1 MFIKVFYFTYLII
14 SLHTVSLFSASA
26 FFGDPPDD
34 NHPWAVHDR
43 NRPQPIHVVAG
54 ATNSAPPS
62 DALVLFDGTPDCLRN
77 WRHNKD
83 KDSRKSDWMIENGS
97 LFCPPGT
104 GGLSS
109 RATFSDCQVHIEWRS
124 QSHENKSGQSRGN
137 SGIFLMELIEVQ
149 ILDNFQNPT
158 YADGSAG
165 SIYGVMPPAVN
176 ALKAPGNWQS
186 YDIIYRRPIF
196 KNGML
201 LESGSLTVLC
211 NGVVVQAGVPI
222 EGKSTHKIRSFL
234 QKKFPNRGSIKLQ
247 DHGDSVEF
255 RNIWV
260 RPLRARPIDGSLDGY
275 IEANRTKLKR
285 KQTAYEI
292 RNKAEKLEGLE
303 KSLLLYESLIYELNL
318 SAKAS
323 ANKYASEFL
332 DYLLRIDSEQAVA
345 QKVKI
350 ISLYNAL
357 KYLNKHSI
365 LPASCPVLERVHS
378 IIVTNNWIDDI

>member
-1 MFIKVFYFTYLII
+1 MFIKISNFTYLIVGF
-14 SLHTVSLFSASA
+14 HTISLFSASA

-43 NRPQPIHVVAG
+43 NRPQPFHVVAG

-62 DALVLFDGTPDCLRN
+62 DALVLFDGTPESLRN
-77 WRHNKD
+77 WRHKKD
-83 KDSRKSDWMIENGS
+83 KDTRKSDWMIQNGS
-97 LFCPPGT
+97 LFCTSGA
-104 GGLSS
+104 GSLSS
-109 RATFSDCQVHIEWRS
+109 RATFRDCQVHLEWRS
-124 QSHENKSGQSRGN
+124 HSHESKSGQSRGN

-149 ILDNFQNPT
+149 ILDNYQNPT

-201 LESGSLTVLC
+201 LESGSMTVLC

-222 EGKSTHKIRSFL
+222 EGKSTHKIRSSL
-234 QKKFPNRGSIKLQ
+234 QKTFPDRGSIKLQ

-275 IEANRTKLKR
+275 IDVNRTQLKR
-285 KQTAYEI
+285 TQTAYEI
-292 RNKAEKLEGLE
+292 RNKAENLDGLE
-303 KSLLLYESLIYELNL
+303 KSLLLYESLIYEFNL
-318 SAKAS
+318 SAKAD
-323 ANKYASEFL
+323 ANKFASAYL
-332 DYLLRIDSEQAVA
+332 DYLLRINSDQLAQ

-365 LPASCPVLERVHS
+365 LLSSDPLLVRVHS
-378 IIVTNNWIDDI
+378 IVVTNNWIDDI

>member
-1 MFIKVFYFTYLII
+1 MFIKGFYFKYLII
-14 SLHTVSLFSASA
+14 ALHAVSLFSASA
-26 FFGDPPDD
+26 FFGDPPDA

-62 DALVLFDGTPDCLRN
+62 DALILFDGTPDCLRN
-77 WRHNKD
+77 WIHKKD
-83 KDSRKSDWMIENGS
+83 KDARKSDWMIQNGS
-97 LFCPPGT
+97 LFCISGA
-104 GGLSS
+104 GSLSS
-109 RATFSDCQVHIEWRS
+109 RATFSDCQVHLEWRS
-124 QSHENKSGQSRGN
+124 QVHENKSGQSRGN

-196 KNGML
+196 KNGTL

-211 NGVVVQAGVPI
+211 NGVVVQAGIPI
-222 EGKSTHKIRSFL
+222 EGKSTHKIRSSL
-234 QKKFPNRGSIKLQ
+234 QKTFPDRGSIKLQ

-260 RPLRARPIDGSLDGY
+260 RPLRPRPIDGGLDGN
-275 IEANRTKLKR
+275 IDANRTQLKR

-292 RNKAEKLEGLE
+292 RNKAENLDGLE
-303 KSLLLYESLIYELNL
+303 KSLLLYESLIYEFNL
-318 SAKAS
+318 SAKAD
-323 ANKYASEFL
+323 ADKYASEFL
-332 DYLLRIDSEQAVA
+332 DYLLLIDSDQVSVE
-345 QKVKI
+345 KDKI
-350 ISLYNAL
+350 ISLCSAL

-365 LPASCPVLERVHS
+365 LPSSCPLLARVHS
-378 IIVTNNWIDDI
+378 IIVTKNWIDDI